1 MRFLKLRYFYIIVL
15 VLLVISY
22 VFPSTFYIQKQKEW
36 LDIYF
41 GNLIYL
47 ALFVLFLY
55 GVRMWQESVAEKI
68 VFEIRLYLGLFS
80 FFAFLAIFF
89 LWSSG
94 VSFQTFE
101 ISSKMKDVV
110 LSRMI
115 YDFHSGLLAGY
126 AMYLLLNLK
135 ISPFYHVMYG
145 ILAMA
150 VIFLFLVIYK
160 PMKKRYCHWRQVK
173 REKIQRERE
182 ERAIQEQIKIKK
194 ALERE
199 EARKVAQF
207 AQRKIELIQERARGF
222 EMGQLMSSVELDE
235 EEDEEETES
244 SLLVTEEERKQE
256 EEEEAPEKE
265 MEVGSI
271 ISEEMEKQEEE
282 QEFEVEIFA
291 EELENKR

>member
-1 MRFLKLRYFYIIVL
+1 MRFLKLRYFYIIAL
-15 VLLVISY
+15 VLLVIGY
-22 VFPSTFYIQKQKEW
+22 VFPSTFQIQEQKEW

-47 ALFVLFLY
+47 AFFVLLLY
-55 GVRMWQESVAEKI
+55 GVRMWHESVAEKI

-89 LWSSG
+89 LWSG
-94 VSFQTFE
+94 GISFQTLE
-101 ISSKMKDVV
+101 ITSKMKDAV
-110 LSRMI
+110 LSQMI

-145 ILAMA
+145 ILTMA
-150 VIFLFLVIYK
+150 FVFLFLVVYK
-160 PMKKRYCHWRQVK
+160 PIQKRYCHWRQLK
-173 REKIQRERE
+173 QEKLQRERE

-199 EARKVAQF
+199 EARKVAQV
-207 AQRKIELIQERARGF
+207 AQRKMELIQERARGF
-222 EMGQLMSSVELDE
+222 EMGRLMSSVELDE
-235 EEDEEETES
+235 EEDEEEMEN
-244 SLLVTEEERKQE
+244 SLIATEEERKSD
-256 EEEEAPEKE
+256 PDPFVHKE
-265 MEVGSI
+265 IEDN
-271 ISEEMEKQEEE
+271 KEEE
-282 QEFEVEIFA
+282 QEFKVEIFA